1 MLFLE
6 KQKRINEKLA
16 KKLQLKSCLDDANLK
31 TLIEANKKLKL
42 MLQLRRFERPFS
54 RLQFKITINKTII
67 TIF

>member
-54 RLQFKITINKTII
+54 RL
-67 TIF
+67 